1 MDLSS
6 LFTIKQLVA
15 KYFFNIVY
23 YITLYQYYIFYKSNP
38 QPLKIKRFVNIFIL
52 VIIMSSSVPVLH
64 DRLLDVLKVF
74 LILSSLCFMTNSFR
88 MQRLLRIVVVFTI
101 INMLFTFWQLR
112 FYIRFGEY
120 NKLLTS
126 SSLCIISFHYTDEWV
141 SKNIDKDGNIVQWL
155 KLGYKPVEK

>member
-1 MDLSS
+1 
-6 LFTIKQLVA
+6 
-15 KYFFNIVY
+15 
-23 YITLYQYYIFYKSNP
+23 
-38 QPLKIKRFVNIFIL
+38 
-52 VIIMSSSVPVLH
+52 MSSSVPVLH

-126 SSLCIISFHYTDEWV
+126 SSLCIISFHYTD
-141 SKNIDKDGNIVQWL
+141 DGYL
-155 KLGYKPVEK
+155 KILIKMVI